1 MIRVA
6 LTSLLPVLLLAGCGG
21 QPEPEGRADLAP
33 GEVQVL
39 DWPLPGAV
47 PGTSAPDLSV
57 AADGRVLLSWVDS
70 QPGRRHSFR
79 FSAWNTAL
87 GRWQHAPATI
97 AVGNSMFVNWADTPH
112 IVATLDGALWTHWL
126 QKSGD
131 APHAYDIALVR
142 SRDGANWSPPL
153 VPHDDGTQTEHG
165 FVSMW
170 PHGTK
175 LLGIAWLDG
184 REPAGGDHAGH
195 GETDGRHAT
204 AGHGEHQGAMALRAA
219 LVDPAQRLVHEAV
232 IDTRV
237 CECCQTSVALTSR
250 GPLLFYRGRSP
261 DEVRDVLVSRL
272 EGNVWTAPRRVHRDN
287 WTMPACPVNGPS
299 ADGHGHDVVVAWYT
313 AADGEPEVRM
323 AHSADAGD
331 AFGEPLVLD
340 RGAQVQGRAAVALD
354 GERAG
359 VLWLR
364 EEGEG
369 QSLWFA
375 YFAPDLSRELGRIEV
390 ARLQGRGRGTGFPR
404 LVFHD
409 GLAHVVWT
417 DVLDGRPQ
425 LRGARLVTSAAGG
438 G

>member
-1 MIRVA
+1 MVRILLAGA
-6 LTSLLPVLLLAGCGG
+6 LLAGLAGCGG
-21 QPEPEGRADLAP
+21 PDEARDADAAAA
-33 GEVQVL
+33 GVQVL

-70 QPGRRHSFR
+70 QPGRRHLFR
-79 FSAWNTAL
+79 FSAWNGAL
-87 GRWQHAPATI
+87 GRWQHAPANI
-97 AVGNSMFVNWADTPH
+97 AIGNSMFVNWADTPH
-112 IVATLDGALWTHWL
+112 ITTTLDGATWAHWL

-131 APHAYDIALVR
+131 MPHAYDIALVR

-153 VPHDDGTQTEHG
+153 VPHDDRTQAEHG

-170 PHGTK
+170 PHGTD

-184 REPAGGDHAGH
+184 RHAAGAGH
-195 GETDGRHAT
+195 AD
-204 AGHGEHQGAMALRAA
+204 HGEARANGEEPGEPTGAMELRAA
-219 LVDPAQRLVHEAV
+219 LVDPAQRLVHESV

-272 EGNVWTAPRRVHRDN
+272 EGNVWTAPRRVHADG
-287 WTMPACPVNGPS
+287 WTMQACPVNGPS
-299 ADGHGHDVVVAWYT
+299 ADGHGHGVVVGWYT
-313 AADGEPEVRM
+313 EADGDPGVRL

-340 RGAQVQGRAAVALD
+340 SGAQVQGRVAVALD
-354 GERAG
+354 GARAG

-364 EEGEG
+364 EDAGG
-369 QSLWFA
+369 QSLWYA
-375 YFAPDLSRELGRIEV
+375 QFAPDLSREVQRLEI
-390 ARLQGRGRGTGFPR
+390 ARLAGRGRATGFPR
-404 LVFHD
+404 LVFQD
-409 GLAHVVWT
+409 GVGHAVWT
-417 DVLDGRPQ
+417 DIIDGRPQ
-425 LRGARLVTSAAGG
+425 LRGARLVAAPGG
-438 G
+438 

>member
-1 MIRVA
+1 MVRIA
-6 LTSLLPVLLLAGCGG
+6 LTWLLPFLLLAGCGG
-21 QPEPEGRADLAP
+21 QPEPDARADLAP

-47 PGTSAPDLSV
+47 PGTSAPDLSM
-57 AADGRVLLSWVDS
+57 AADGRVLLSWIDS

-87 GRWQHAPATI
+87 DRWQHAPATI
-97 AVGNSMFVNWADTPH
+97 AIGNSMFVNWADTPH
-112 IVATLDGALWTHWL
+112 IAATLDGAIWAHWL

-131 APHAYDIALVR
+131 APYAYDIALVR

-170 PHGTK
+170 PHGTD

-184 REPAGGDHAGH
+184 RKTGGGEHAGH
-195 GETDGRHAT
+195 DGHDDAT
-204 AGHGEHQGAMALRAA
+204 GHDDHGAMTLRAA

-272 EGNVWTAPRRVHRDN
+272 EGNVWTAPRRVHADD
-287 WTMPACPVNGPS
+287 WHMPACPVNGPAIA
-299 ADGHGHDVVVAWYT
+299 ADGEHVVVAWYT
-313 AADGEPEVRM
+313 APGDVPQVRL
-323 AHSADAGD
+323 ARSSDSGD
-331 AFGEPLVLD
+331 SFGDPLVLD
-340 RGAQVQGRAAVALD
+340 EGDAVQGRVAVALD
-354 GERAG
+354 AQQ
-359 VLWLR
+359 VHVAWLR
-364 EEGEG
+364 EEAGV
-369 QSLWFA
+369 QTLLLA
-375 YFAPDLSRELGRIEV
+375 RYTPDLSRELERTTI
-390 ARLQGRGRGTGFPR
+390 ATLQGNGRGTGFPK
-404 LVFHD
+404 
-409 GLAHVVWT
+409 LAVSNGIAHLVWT
-417 DVLDGRPQ
+417 EVVDGRPQ
-425 LRGARLVTSAAGG
+425 LRGARLGAGG
-438 G
+438 